1 MKTKPTTTKI
11 QAQMNFYSELQGA
24 FEKLGLF
31 EAVLPDELKLLDK
44 GKSYSVYSIHA
55 RLQKIGKFKGDQ
67 WQLMQLINDSKEYE
81 LKEGFVKRLK

>member
-44 GKSYSVYSIHA
+44 NKEYSIYTIHD
-55 RLQKIGKFKGDQ
+55 RLVKIGI
-67 WQLMQLINDSKEYE
+67 L
-81 LKEGFVKRLK
+81 